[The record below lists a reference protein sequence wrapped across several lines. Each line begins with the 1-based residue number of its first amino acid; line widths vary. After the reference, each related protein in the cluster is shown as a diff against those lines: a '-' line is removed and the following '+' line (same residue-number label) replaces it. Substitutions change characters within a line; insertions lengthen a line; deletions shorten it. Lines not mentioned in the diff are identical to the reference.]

1 MQLTTEQKSILQSTQ
16 NITINAVAGS
26 GKTTTLIE
34 FAKVLS
40 PQSSIL
46 YLAFNKSV
54 KIEAEKKF
62 KEANLQNVQVE
73 TAHSLAYKHVVYGNG
88 YKVKSNSYTTTE
100 IADLLALKGS
110 NEKHTEYILANHV
123 NKYMSFFCN
132 SNVQKVQE
140 LNYSSLITD
149 EKAAACK

>member
-1 MQLTTEQKSILQSTQ
+1 LFFFLKHAAYNRTKSILQSTQ

-54 KIEAEKKF
+54 KIEAEK
-62 KEANLQNVQVE
+62 NLKKP
-73 TAHSLAYKHVVYGNG
+73 TYKM
-88 YKVKSNSYTTTE
+88 YK
-100 IADLLALKGS
+100 LKQP
-110 NEKHTEYILANHV
+110 IL
-123 NKYMSFFCN
+123 
-132 SNVQKVQE
+132 
-140 LNYSSLITD
+140 
-149 EKAAACK
+149 